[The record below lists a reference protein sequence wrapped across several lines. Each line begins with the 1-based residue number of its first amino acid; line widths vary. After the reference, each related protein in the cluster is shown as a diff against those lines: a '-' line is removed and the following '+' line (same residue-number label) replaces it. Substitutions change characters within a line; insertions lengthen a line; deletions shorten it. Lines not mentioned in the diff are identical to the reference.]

1 MTSYRFH
8 YHPPVSGTAA
18 TGGLFIRIIHARK
31 YRDIKRNY
39 PVRPGDWDN
48 SARRLLLPDTA
59 SGGRGEQLRQIDAS
73 MRADLSRLESIV
85 KTLSEAGP
93 YTVGDITRAFHETG
107 NGDTVLSFA
116 REVANQLEQEG
127 RERTARAYRSAARSL
142 IRFNGGRDLPLGDIC
157 ELKLRSYERWLLDKG
172 LQMNTVSFYMRNLR
186 ALYYRAAAAK
196 LITPAENKPFKS
208 VYTGVYETRRRSLN
222 RQDINALAELERKLP
237 AGSKSL
243 RNALFYFMFAYH
255 ARGMSFIDLAYLKKS
270 DIRDGTIIYKRKKTG
285 SYLEVKITRPMKKI
299 IGRFRAV
306 TKVSPLC
313 FPYNLPVRRRP
324 PPALRI
330 GTEPPEQAPEGT
342 GRTGGHRQ
350 EYLHTR
356 CPSHMGHTG

>member
-1 MTSYRFH
+1 M
-8 YHPPVSGTAA
+8 
-18 TGGLFIRIIHARK
+18 FIRIIHARK

-39 PVRPGDWDN
+39 PIRPGDWDN

-93 YTVGDITRAFHETG
+93 YTVGDIIRAFHETG
-107 NGDTVLSFA
+107 SGDTVLSFA
-116 REVANQLEQEG
+116 REVANQLEKEG

-157 ELKLRSYERWLLDKG
+157 ELKLRSYERWLLDEG

-196 LITPAENKPFKS
+196 LITPAENKPFEN
-208 VYTGVYETRRRSLN
+208 VYTGVYQTRRRSLD
-222 RQDINALAELERKLP
+222 RQDINALAKLEGKLP

-255 ARGMSFIDLAYLKKS
+255 ARGMSFINLAYLKKS
-270 DIRDGTIIYKRKKTG
+270 DIRDGTIIYKRKKPDLT
-285 SYLEVKITRPMKKI
+285 SR
-299 IGRFRAV
+299 
-306 TKVSPLC
+306 
-313 FPYNLPVRRRP
+313 
-324 PPALRI
+324 LR
-330 GTEPPEQAPEGT
+330 
-342 GRTGGHRQ
+342 
-350 EYLHTR
+350 
-356 CPSHMGHTG
+356 